1 MTVDQ
6 GYNPNEN
13 SAGRTLNGRCYN
25 NRSYSFLYFWELSEV
40 MAWLQWNGCFISVLI
55 KGGRVGANQSGGLWK
70 VHEWRGKTDK
80 KKKKIG
86 QLKQNRM
93 STRSPYVKSGS
104 RVLIGNGI
112 PGGAVGAFT
121 GLWASIIQVS
131 NVADFWFLAW
141 FLTGLLRARA
151 DGPSVVASCL
161 SDFVT
166 VV

>member
-1 MTVDQ
+1 MGDAIIIDPTHFYISESWVRWWLDYSGVVVLFPYLSRVVGWEPARVVDCER
-6 GYNPNEN
+6 YMNE
-13 SAGRTLNGRCYN
+13 
-25 NRSYSFLYFWELSEV
+25 E
-40 MAWLQWNGCFISVLI
+40 
-55 KGGRVGANQSGGLWK
+55 
-70 VHEWRGKTDK
+70 GKLTK
-80 KKKKIG
+80 KEIG

-93 STRSPYVKSGS
+93 STRSPHVKSGS
-104 RVLIGNGI
+104 RVFIGNGI
-112 PGGAVGAFT
+112 PSGAVGAST

-151 DGPSVVASCL
+151 DGPLVVASCL